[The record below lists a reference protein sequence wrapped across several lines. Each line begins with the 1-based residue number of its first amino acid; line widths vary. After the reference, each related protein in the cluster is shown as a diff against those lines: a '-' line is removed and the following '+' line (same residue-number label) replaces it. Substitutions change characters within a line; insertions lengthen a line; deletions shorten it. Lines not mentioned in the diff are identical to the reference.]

1 MSSKYT
7 ISIASILFL
16 FLAAGCAFE
25 TEIPDAGTKDSG
37 NGGDLPPKYPL
48 PPYGTE
54 YGDTVENFEVERVS
68 CQGTTGSGR
77 PWTLDEYLGSKAILV
92 TVHAGWCTFCKQ
104 QANTMEDDLS
114 KFYDKGLNVILMVTE
129 DPSGSTNRQKLLD
142 YTCEYRKKYGFTFPL
157 AIDPNGASTGKYFDG
172 VPLNMLL
179 DKNMSIRYKITGLL
193 PDSKALEGNIEGLL
207 NE

>member
-1 MSSKYT
+1 MNSKYT
-7 ISIASILFL
+7 FSIAWLLFA
-16 FLAAGCAFE
+16 FLATGCAFE
-25 TEIPDAGTKDSG
+25 TEIPDAGPKDSG
-37 NGGDLPPKYPL
+37 TGGDLPPKYPP

-68 CQGTTGSGR
+68 CQGSTGSGR
-77 PWTLDEYLGSKAILV
+77 TWTLDEFLGSKAILI
-92 TVHAGWCTFCKQ
+92 TVHAGWCSICKQ
-104 QANTMEDDLS
+104 QATTMENDLS
-114 KFYDKGLNVILMVTE
+114 SFYDRGLNVILLLTE

-142 YTCEYRKKYGFTFPL
+142 YACEYRKKYGFSFPL
-157 AIDPNGASTGKYFDG
+157 AIDPNGAATGRYFDG

-179 DKNMSIRYKITGLL
+179 DREMSVRYKITGLI

>member
-1 MSSKYT
+1 MNSKYT
-7 ISIASILFL
+7 FSIAWLVFV

-25 TEIPDAGTKDSG
+25 TEIPDAGSKDSG
-37 NGGDLPPKYPL
+37 IGGDQPPQYPG

-68 CQGTTGSGR
+68 CQGTTGTGR
-77 PWTLDEYLGSKAILV
+77 PWTLSEYLGAKAILV
-92 TVHAGWCTFCKQ
+92 TVHAGWCSICKQ
-104 QANTMEDDLS
+104 QVATMEDDLS
-114 KFYDKGLNVILMVTE
+114 PFYDRGLNVILLMTQ

-142 YTCEYRKKYGFTFPL
+142 YSCEYRKKYGLSFPV
-157 AIDPNGASTGKYFDG
+157 AIDPNGAATGKFFDG

-179 DKNMSIRYKITGLL
+179 DKNMSIRYKITGLI